1 MSNLPFEGEL
11 GAAHATCS
19 LLLQTALQ
27 SLLSALLLLMHPL
40 GEPVQED
47 DLPLLRHLPSVT
59 APVLGEAHYEW
70 SSELPWR
77 LRLVGAPWRDSQQ
90 LGCLP
95 WLGSPVLA
103 ALLHPQV
110 LAVAQ
115 AVLQLPLAGLQLLL
129 AEPLLQLLELPLA
142 GLRLLLAEPLL
153 QLLEL
158 PIGSRLEVPIQAS
171 AWLRQL

>member
-1 MSNLPFEGEL
+1 MSNLPFSGEL
-11 GAAHATCS
+11 GAAHANCCQ
-19 LLLQTALQ
+19 LLLIL
-27 SLLSALLLLMHPL
+27 LLSQLSTFLLLMHPS
-40 GEPVQED
+40 GKPVQVD
-47 DLPLLRHLPSVT
+47 DLHHHLPSVT
-59 APVLGEAHYEW
+59 APMLGEAHLGW
-70 SSELPWR
+70 FSEPPLR

-90 LGCLP
+90 LGCLL

-115 AVLQLPLAGLQLLL
+115 AVLQLPLAELWLPL
-129 AEPLLQLLELPLA
+129 AEPLA
-142 GLRLLLAEPLL
+142 GLQLLLAEPLL